1 MSVLDYLDNKKSRG
15 ASTSTFDSGI
25 SGNAA
30 SVNRLAS
37 DIRIGFTHLGDPN
50 KYAKYNVT
58 VNPVNT
64 EKELQRERAEN
75 QSVLEQ
81 AGNFVMQAGL
91 GEIVIGTLEG
101 FGNIYDGIANV
112 VNGGDYERSA
122 WTKYW
127 EDLHNQVKD
136 NYEIY
141 LTNPDDSWAFW
152 DSGWWFSNGV
162 SIASTVS
169 LMIPAAGWAR
179 GIGMIGRATGAAR
192 ALSKTS
198 QWVSRGL
205 AGVNKASK
213 ATNKFSAM
221 KAATSKA
228 ARIENRINNTIN
240 TVGTSALSRA
250 GENYMEAKGVFDD
263 VYTNT
268 LENLT
273 NMPDEEFAKFIS
285 NNPEFANMSKDDIA
299 KEIARKSANTT
310 FRNDWAMLL
319 MDIPQFKA
327 IGKLFGKGGSRATTA
342 AERIAAENARRT
354 LAGKTADEL
363 IKNNIWNRTKDGL
376 KYALKHPTKSLIAQN
391 FDEGFEELY
400 QGIQTEKGM
409 EVASKY
415 FDPTFTPR
423 TIASYLSDGSVW
435 EQGFW
440 GILGGAAF
448 NYVGR
453 GYQAGRRKLEAINK
467 KKHMTAE
474 EYENWKRSNETIS
487 VQQFKNIA
495 ADVDEYINN
504 MRTIQE
510 GKNPFNF
517 IVDPETGQ
525 EIIKNGE
532 LIHENIDET
541 QKELLKERA
550 IAKFVDNVTMQ
561 AVDSGTYQLMKNVI
575 GSEALDQYI
584 AKEGLQLDAAD
595 KAISQQVI
603 DRMTKV
609 ADIYQKELNDVDS
622 LGSETNPFITIAAAR
637 SIARNKLKLQ
647 DYDDTLININSRIA
661 EANDAGGSFSDYIE
675 REKYNAYNRHVRSL
689 LNQRKKLALQK
700 ANNEIG
706 ESAYKAKIEEIDR
719 DINTWTKWAATNTEQ
734 GAIEDARKNII
745 DALGKEDKELEKSFN
760 EFIAAYSNATK
771 LTPTAPPQTIQ
782 DLIQQ
787 EIDVETKRNYTQAQ
801 IPVDKNDYENLYNE
815 FARSMDAMQRKRTA
829 DYIKIVEDYLKSAE
843 DLDDAINKI
852 YSENTGSRKVNEA
865 LRYLRFG
872 YYNTNPEID
881 NRENISINLGLES
894 VIEAERNKR
903 NNAQTTNAEA
913 EKEGVGTPPAPEQ
926 EATDTNNPPSTGG
939 VQGTEPAQPA
949 APATAAQPAQP
960 QPQQPATQPKPAPAQ
975 TDTDLGGGDD
985 RLHNPTYV
993 DTSADPLDESYDTPS
1008 LRGEIKARQYI
1019 MQIGFKSEARLNEI
1033 TDALAKGDTSKRDA
1047 FLNEVVN
1054 YLVKQGFDVNLSRKI
1069 AATAFVS
1076 TVNLFGAMNTKS
1088 AFGKLA
1094 QQLALGFSKKA
1105 AQKYAKTEFMTDKE
1119 LKDAL
1124 NDTVDEFLTEYS
1136 KLVKNTAVG
1145 DGKTVINIESLFDYL
1160 LNNEDVDAKTAMY
1173 IYNNLSQYIATH
1185 DGSKYIF
1192 TGFNTANRLMLSAV
1206 ELMNQL
1212 RESKAQIRNSIDKL
1226 HISPIEL
1233 RQRQSKQQAQ
1243 EYREALE
1250 AAHNGTAIRIYVE
1263 PQYTNVKETQPNGF
1277 EEHKEV
1283 MSNLNV
1289 IVEYKK
1295 GNKTKSVKVGIL
1307 RAVEFDNDGN
1317 HIRPK
1322 RHQSG
1327 FANVLYNTGNQI
1339 KLDCDFLFEA
1349 LIEREDSDAKQ
1360 LFNDIADYYLRT
1372 RDIIDRRKRGELKV
1386 DEAQKLL
1393 SQAMTKDMAE
1403 RIMSNSYIKQ
1413 TLANEVYKFDIGVKD
1428 SDTARARDISSKIAA
1443 ILFFGREE
1451 DVNDPTNYDHNSFAT
1466 DYETLTER
1474 YNNWKEEVNA
1484 NYEQTYEMQ
1493 QAIENGDEVPIIKK
1507 LNVSYTTQ
1515 LNILPENQYTD
1526 IGELN
1531 MDFSKTVNG
1540 QPNPKYTPF
1549 VYVKNGRL
1557 LGEDSTDYGEAD
1569 PNIGDY
1575 SMGYIV
1581 YKDNNMTQVAYF
1593 KKTNELKNAPI
1604 ATKIKDE
1611 LRRLILAQLYN
1622 TFDAT
1627 DSARHEVNFE
1637 RIGILLTE
1645 LCGYQGLFRL
1655 GNNFTEGDVTIR
1667 ITNGGQTINVLH
1679 YDRFTK
1685 KTKPIMAFFS
1695 YDSKG
1700 NPGHTIRI
1708 FGQNYDATSNNK
1720 DYIDINNINGNQNT
1734 SADTVRAWIN
1744 YALDDMFK
1752 SVKLNRSALGF
1763 TKKTTSGGTPTI
1775 FNWDANTGKFT
1786 LNLNGEKLIYN
1797 NYADF
1802 VTQNNGFKVNVYQNE
1817 DGSFVTRYMNENR
1830 ITADTG
1836 IRKDVEI
1843 PQAENHA
1850 VSDMLYTSEANPKRK
1865 TADTSSI
1872 LEAAGVEQDKIDILL
1887 GTNNGLQIATKRI
1900 TISPE
1905 KGDAFMYYSTVDKQV
1920 HITPKGATA
1929 MNGNPKNAVRLILH
1943 ENLHRHFNSN
1953 KFSNAERQR
1962 ITDEL
1967 QAVYDFVRAK
1977 IEEDR
1982 ANGKITENLYN
1993 QFVSIL
1999 NKTQTPK
2006 DQQTC
2011 MEEFLVE
2018 CLTQAPLTE
2027 WLNNTNYP
2035 TNADIQGLN
2044 PKKKSILQKIMDILL
2059 DLLGIKHQNIKNNSI
2074 LAREYVILSKGIN
2087 PTTTVGTAD
2096 NASADRGTPPV
2107 EGSSQTTSGVG
2118 RDTVGGSPVALE
2130 YLLTGG
2136 KGTIEST
2143 GYFLHGVAAAF
2154 SELTN
2159 QIEDIRSKYLTE
2171 INPVPLEYANSG
2183 HRSIDEIRN
2192 LISKKYG
2199 SKGVNIFNTL
2209 LANANGFYERDGRKV
2224 SQDIDNLQPVA
2235 PIDNNVLNK
2244 TKIKID
2250 TIRADFEARITRSPN
2265 FDKDHT
2271 YLLDGEPIDYSVT
2284 QKIHGKQD
2292 LGKWETPSSTL
2303 GNTADAAARG
2313 YFDNNGV
2320 VTDDM
2325 HIPNVSESQR
2335 EDLIADMSKIEA
2347 HLDEKF
2353 GKGRYRVITQE
2364 FPIGG
2369 TITVNGEVK
2378 TIAGTMDMMVYSDT
2392 GDIYIYDFKT
2402 KHIGNSDGN
2411 INVETLHGYK
2421 QQVNIYRQIIEE
2433 NYPELKGKVHTGS
2446 LIKFNVDYPEP
2457 NDTIK
2462 YRTNP
2467 NDSSQLQISRDGG
2480 KTYENIQD
2488 ALVDYTA
2495 PTLADEY
2502 NNPNVIIP
2510 VEEQDYGDTIGVLPE
2525 PKVKEPKINNAI
2537 QQAPIIT
2544 SPEDIGLDSDGYIA
2558 EDEDYSDDDFN
2569 DAERDAITEEIVDN
2583 ANSSVEIYAPAISNG
2598 ATDNAYG
2605 VKIVN
2610 SMNDFISQFP
2620 SQYQADIK
2628 LILDSSEVNY
2638 TCQ

>member
-1 MSVLDYLDNKKSRG
+1 MDLNKLIVKDKEGNSSPLNAYSADTNDVALTNIAQSMARNTYNLGSEEDYNKYTEYDVYKNPWNSEEELNLER
-15 ASTSTFDSGI
+15 ANNQSAFEQV
-25 SGNAA
+25 GNAL
-30 SVNRLAS
+30 V
-37 DIRIGFTHLGDPN
+37 
-50 KYAKYNVT
+50 
-58 VNPVNT
+58 
-64 EKELQRERAEN
+64 
-75 QSVLEQ
+75 Q
-81 AGNFVMQAGL
+81 AGV
-91 GEIVIGTLEG
+91 GEVIIGTLEG
-101 FGNIYDGIANV
+101 FGNIADGIINAFTGEQYDKNP
-112 VNGGDYERSA
+112 Y
-122 WTKYW
+122 TKYM
-127 EDLHNQVKD
+127 EDIHNKLR
-136 NYEIY
+136 EEFAIY
-141 LTNPDDSWAFW
+141 QRDPNGSFNLTDF
-152 DSGWWFSNGV
+152 GWWMDGLV
-162 SIASTVS
+162 SAATTAS
-169 LMIPAAGWAR
+169 LMLPAAGWAK
-179 GIGMIGRATGAAR
+179 GLSLLGKATGATKAASKFAR
-192 ALSKTS
+192 WA
-198 QWVSRGL
+198 SRGI
-205 AGVNKASK
+205 AGASKSGKINNEFGVLRNIANKA
-213 ATNKFSAM
+213 N
-221 KAATSKA
+221 
-228 ARIENRINNTIN
+228 RIERTIGEGSSII
-240 TVGTSALSRA
+240 GTALLSRT
-250 GENYMEAKGVFDD
+250 GENYMEAKSIYDD
-263 VYTNT
+263 VYTNSK
-268 LENLT
+268 ENLD
-273 NMPDEEFAKFIS
+273 NMPDEEFTKFLT
-285 NNPEFANMSKDDIA
+285 NNPEFEGQDKDSIA
-299 KEIARKSANTT
+299 KEIARKSAQTT
-310 FRNDWAMLL
+310 FWNDYFMLA

-327 IGKLFGKGGSRATTA
+327 LGKLWGRTGRRATTA
-342 AERIAAENARRT
+342 SERIAAENAKRT
-354 LAGKTADEL
+354 LAGKTGEDL
-363 IKNNIWNRTKDGL
+363 IKDNIWNRTKEGV
-376 KYALKHPTKSLIAQN
+376 KYALKNPKDSFAALELG
-391 FDEGFEELY
+391 EGFEEIY
-400 QGIQTEKGM
+400 QGIQSDKGM
-409 EVASKY
+409 EVAEKY
-415 FDPTFTPR
+415 FNPEMTSRSLT
-423 TIASYLSDGSVW
+423 SYLSDPSIW

-440 GILGGAAF
+440 GAIGGIVF
-448 NYVGR
+448 NKVGR
-453 GYQAGRRKLEAINK
+453 GVQAANKAIQGAWN
-467 KKHMTAE
+467 KKHMTADQ
-474 EYENWKRSNETIS
+474 YEQWKRSNN
-487 VQQFKNIA
+487 NIA
-495 ADVDEYINN
+495 IEQLNNITADIDEYLSN
-504 MRTIQE
+504 MQSIE
-510 GKNPFNF
+510 NGENPFNF
-517 IVDPETGQ
+517 VIDPNTGQ
-525 EIIKNGE
+525 EVIKNGE
-532 LIHENIDET
+532 FVHETIDDN
-541 QKELLKERA
+541 QKQLLRDKA
-550 IAKFVDNVTMQ
+550 VAKFVDNVTMTSI
-561 AVDSGTYQLMKNVI
+561 DNGTFGLMKEVL
-575 GSEALDQYI
+575 GGTEFDQYI
-584 AKEGLQLDAAD
+584 ANNGLQLDGGD
-595 KAISQQVI
+595 KALSQKVVK
-603 DRMTKV
+603 RMDAV
-609 ADIYQKELNDVDS
+609 SDIYENALRDVNNLADT
-622 LGSETNPFITIAAAR
+622 TNPFITIAAAR
-637 SIARNKLKLQ
+637 NITRNKLKMQ
-647 DYDDTLININSRIA
+647 EYDDILANINLRLA
-661 EANDAGGSFSDYIE
+661 ENNNGQEDYAAFTDARKYTVYASNM
-675 REKYNAYNRHVRSL
+675 EKLIKQKR
-689 LNQRKKLALQK
+689 QLALNK
-700 ANNEIG
+700 ANNKIT
-706 ESAYKAKIEEIDR
+706 ESAYNAKIKEIDKAVKVWN
-719 DINTWTKWAATNTEQ
+719 DWAIANTKK
-734 GAIEDARKNII
+734 GAIDSVMKEFNSFMSKEFSDETVDSFDKVLRAYYDTFNSEESRVIPPVTINELIKQQI
-745 DALGKEDKELEKSFN
+745 D
-760 EFIAAYSNATK
+760 T
-771 LTPTAPPQTIQ
+771 
-782 DLIQQ
+782 
-787 EIDVETKRNYTQAQ
+787 ETKRNYTAAQ
-801 IPVDKNDYENLYNE
+801 IPTNQEEYEDLYNE
-815 FARSMDAMQRKRTA
+815 FSRSMDAMELARR
-829 DYIKIVEDYLKSAE
+829 DEYLDRVKNYLSTV
-843 DLDDAINKI
+843 DNLDEALDKVYA
-852 YSENTGSRKVNEA
+852 ENTGNAKVDEA
-865 LRYLRFG
+865 LHYLRYLSDESTDIQLGGKGQFTTNMTMDDII
-872 YYNTNPEID
+872 NTERKK
-881 NRENISINLGLES
+881 REGANQ
-894 VIEAERNKR
+894 A
-903 NNAQTTNAEA
+903 NAEA

-939 VQGTEPAQPA
+939 VQETEPAQPA
-949 APATAAQPAQP
+949 VPASTAKPAQP
-960 QPQQPATQPKPAPAQ
+960 QPQQPATQSKPAPAQ

-1054 YLVKQGFDVNLSRKI
+1054 YLVKQGFDINLSRRL
-1069 AATAFVS
+1069 AATAFKS

-1105 AQKYAKTEFMTDKE
+1105 AQKHAETEFMTDKE

-1124 NDTVDEFLTEYS
+1124 NDTVNEFLTEYS

-1160 LNNEDVDAKTAMY
+1160 LNNEDVDAQTAMY

-1192 TGFNTANRLMLSAV
+1192 TGFNTVNRLMLSAV
-1206 ELMNQL
+1206 EFMNQL
-1212 RESKAQIRNSIDKL
+1212 RESKAQIRNTVNKL

-1233 RQRQSKQQAQ
+1233 RQRQTKKEAE
-1243 EYREALE
+1243 EYREALT
-1250 AAHNGTAIRIYVE
+1250 AAHNGTATRIYVK
-1263 PQYTNVKETQPNGF
+1263 PQYTNVKETQFNGF

-1283 MSNLNV
+1283 MSNLDV

-1317 HIRPK
+1317 YIRPK

-1327 FANVLYNTGNQI
+1327 FANVLYNTGSSI
-1339 KLDCDFLFEA
+1339 EFDCDFLFEA

-1403 RIMSNSYIKQ
+1403 RIMSNPYIKQ
-1413 TLANEVYKFDIGVKD
+1413 VLANEVYKFDIGVKD
-1428 SDTARARDISSKIAA
+1428 SDIARARDISSKIAA

-1484 NYEQTYEMQ
+1484 NYKQTYKMQ

-1531 MDFSKTVNG
+1531 MDFSKTING

-1557 LGEDSTDYGEAD
+1557 LGEDGTDYGEAD

-1593 KKTNELKNAPI
+1593 KKTNELKDAPI
-1604 ATKIKDE
+1604 ATKVKDE

-1627 DSARHEVNFE
+1627 DPARHEVNFE
-1637 RIGILLTE
+1637 RIGTLLTE

-1655 GNNFTEGDVTIR
+1655 GNNFAEGDVTVR

-1700 NPGHTIRI
+1700 NPGHAIRI

-1720 DYIDINNINGNQNT
+1720 DYVDINNINGNKNT
-1734 SADTVRAWIN
+1734 SADTIRAWIN

-1786 LNLNGEKLIYN
+1786 LNLNGEKLTYS

-1836 IRKDVEI
+1836 IRKDVEL

-1929 MNGNPKNAVRLILH
+1929 MNGNPKNAVRLVLH

-1953 KFSNAERQR
+1953 KFSDAERQR

-1967 QAVYDFVRAK
+1967 QTVYDFVRAK

-1993 QFVSIL
+1993 QFVSVL
-1999 NKTQTPK
+1999 DKTQTPK
-2006 DQQTC
+2006 DQQTR

-2027 WLNNTNYP
+2027 WLNNTDYP
-2035 TNADIQGLN
+2035 TDADIQGLN

-2059 DLLGIKHQNIKNNSI
+2059 DLLGIKPQNIKNNSI
-2074 LAREYVILSKGIN
+2074 LAREYVILSKSVA
-2087 PTTTVGTAD
+2087 PTVTTGLFAGVAD
-2096 NASADRGTPPV
+2096 NANANRGTQPV
-2107 EGSSQTTSGVG
+2107 EGRRKPKPASDSGV
-2118 RDTVGGSPVALE
+2118 
-2130 YLLTGG
+2130 
-2136 KGTIEST
+2136 
-2143 GYFLHGVAAAF
+2143 
-2154 SELTN
+2154 N
-2159 QIEDIRSKYLTE
+2159 TE
-2171 INPVPLEYANSG
+2171 
-2183 HRSIDEIRN
+2183 
-2192 LISKKYG
+2192 
-2199 SKGVNIFNTL
+2199 
-2209 LANANGFYERDGRKV
+2209 
-2224 SQDIDNLQPVA
+2224 
-2235 PIDNNVLNK
+2235 VLNK
-2244 TKIKID
+2244 TKNKID
-2250 TIRADFEARITRSPN
+2250 TIRTDFEARIKRSPN
-2265 FDKDHT
+2265 FAEDHT

-2292 LGKWETPSSTL
+2292 VGKWGTPASTL
-2303 GNTADAAARG
+2303 GNTADAVARG
-2313 YFDNNGV
+2313 YFYNNGV

-2325 HIPNVSESQR
+2325 RIPNVSESQR

-2347 HLDEKF
+2347 YLDEKF

-2402 KHIGNSDGN
+2402 KRIGTSDGN
-2411 INVETLHGYK
+2411 ISVETLHGYK
-2421 QQVNIYRQIIEE
+2421 QQVNIYRQILEE
-2433 NYPELKGKVHTGS
+2433 NYPELKGRVHTGS

-2495 PTLADEY
+2495 PILADEY

-2510 VEEQDYGDTIGVLPE
+2510 VEEQDYGDTIGALPE
-2525 PKVKEPKINNAI
+2525 PKVKEPDINNAI
-2537 QQAPIIT
+2537 PQAPT
-2544 SPEDIGLDSDGYIA
+2544 VTTPEDVGLDSDGYIA
-2558 EDEDYSDDDFN
+2558 EDEDYLDDDFN
-2569 DAERDAITEEIVDN
+2569 DAERDAITEEIADN
-2583 ANSSVEIYAPAISNG
+2583 TNSSTEIYAPAIANG
-2598 ATDNAYG
+2598 AADNAYG
-2605 VKIVN
+2605 VKVVN

-2620 SQYQADIK
+2620 AQYQADIK

-2638 TCQ
+2638 SCQ

>member
-1 MSVLDYLDNKKSRG
+1 MNNDRKHLVGDAFIDSIITGGVKANPEYNPKTKKGKVQPQYIINTSAPSFDEGIATRYAEQSRG
-15 ASTSTFDSGI
+15 LRYTGRELGFTNEDIERDANLGI
-25 SGNAA
+25 SLSPYNTEDELNAA
-30 SVNRLAS
+30 
-37 DIRIGFTHLGDPN
+37 
-50 KYAKYNVT
+50 
-58 VNPVNT
+58 
-64 EKELQRERAEN
+64 RAEN
-75 QSVLEQ
+75 QSNWAK
-81 AGNFVMQAGL
+81 AGNFLMQAGV
-91 GEIVIGTLEG
+91 GEVIIGTLEG
-101 FGNIYDGIANV
+101 FGNIADGIINTV
-112 VNGGDYERSA
+112 TG
-122 WTKYW
+122 
-127 EDLHNQVKD
+127 D
-136 NYEIY
+136 NYGINPYTQFMTKAKENLKKNYQIY
-141 LTNPDDSWAFW
+141 RRDPNASWDIGDF
-152 DSGWWFSNGV
+152 GWWMDNAV
-162 SIASTVS
+162 SIASTAS
-169 LMIPAAGWAR
+169 LLLPAAGWAR
-179 GIGMIGRATGAAR
+179 GLSALGKVTEASKVLSGVSRWASRGIAGAGKVGKIGNKFGALRAT
-192 ALSKTS
+192 
-198 QWVSRGL
+198 
-205 AGVNKASK
+205 AGKVN
-213 ATNKFSAM
+213 
-221 KAATSKA
+221 
-228 ARIENRINNTIN
+228 RIENTIN
-240 TVGTSALSRA
+240 RGAGIIGTAVLSRT
-250 GENYMEAKGVFDD
+250 GENYMEAKAIYDD
-263 VYTNT
+263 VYTNSK
-268 LENLT
+268 ENLE
-273 NMPDEEFAKFIS
+273 NMPDEEFTKFLF
-285 NNPEFANMSKDDIA
+285 NNPEFNDMSKDDIA
-299 KEIARKSANTT
+299 KEIARKSAQTT
-310 FRNDWAMLL
+310 FWNDYAMLL

-327 IGKLFGKGGSRATTA
+327 LGKLWGRTGRRANTA
-342 AERIAAENARRT
+342 SERIAAENARRT
-354 LAGKTADEL
+354 LAGKSAEDL
-363 IKNNIWNRTKDGL
+363 IKDNIWNRSKEGIR
-376 KYALKHPTKSLIAQN
+376 YALKNPKDSFFALELG
-391 FDEGFEELY
+391 EGFEEIY
-400 QGIQTEKGM
+400 QGIQSEKGM
-409 EVASKY
+409 EVAQKY
-415 FDPTFTPR
+415 FDTTMTSR
-423 TIASYLSDGSVW
+423 SLSSYLSDGSIW

-440 GILGGAAF
+440 GSLGGIAF
-448 NYVGR
+448 NKLGR
-453 GYQAGRRKLEAINK
+453 GIQAADKDIRGAWN
-467 KKHMTAE
+467 KKHMSAD
-474 EYENWKRSNETIS
+474 EYERWKRSNTKISIEQLNNITADIDEYLSNMQTIS
-487 VQQFKNIA
+487 
-495 ADVDEYINN
+495 
-504 MRTIQE
+504 E
-510 GKNPFNF
+510 GRNPFNF
-517 IVDPETGQ
+517 VVDPKTGQ

-532 LIHENIDET
+532 LVNETIDDT
-541 QKELLKERA
+541 QAELLKEKA
-550 IAKFVDNVTMQ
+550 VSKFVDNVTMN
-561 AVDSGTYQLMKNVI
+561 AIDNGTFELMKEVL
-575 GSEALDQYI
+575 GSSEFDQYI
-584 AKEGLQLDAAD
+584 VNNGLRIDAND
-595 KAISQQVI
+595 KALSQQVI
-603 DRMTKV
+603 DRMNEV
-609 ADIYQKELNDVDS
+609 SDIYENALRDVNNLADT
-622 LGSETNPFITIAAAR
+622 TNPFITIAAAR
-637 SIARNKLKLQ
+637 NITRNKLKMQ
-647 DYDDTLININSRIA
+647 EYDDILANINLRLA
-661 EANDAGGSFSDYIE
+661 ENNNGQEDYAAFTDARKYTVYASNM
-675 REKYNAYNRHVRSL
+675 EKLIKQKR
-689 LNQRKKLALQK
+689 QLALDK
-700 ANNEIG
+700 ANNKIT
-706 ESAYKAKIEEIDR
+706 ESAYNAKVKEIDKAVKVWN
-719 DINTWTKWAATNTEQ
+719 DWAIANTKK
-734 GAIEDARKNII
+734 GAIDSVMKEFNSFMSKEFSDETVDSFDKVLKAYYNTFDSEESRVVPPDTINELIKQQI
-745 DALGKEDKELEKSFN
+745 D
-760 EFIAAYSNATK
+760 T
-771 LTPTAPPQTIQ
+771 
-782 DLIQQ
+782 
-787 EIDVETKRNYTQAQ
+787 ETKRNYTAAQ
-801 IPVDKNDYENLYNE
+801 IPTNQEEYEDLYNE
-815 FARSMDAMQRKRTA
+815 FSRSMDAMELARR
-829 DYIKIVEDYLKSAE
+829 DEYLDRVKNYLSTV
-843 DLDDAINKI
+843 DNLDEALDKVYA
-852 YSENTGSRKVNEA
+852 ENTGNAKVDEA
-865 LRYLRFG
+865 LHYLRYLSDESTDIQLGGKGQFTTNMTMDDII
-872 YYNTNPEID
+872 NTERKK
-881 NRENISINLGLES
+881 RENANQ
-894 VIEAERNKR
+894 A
-903 NNAQTTNAEA
+903 NAEA
-913 EKEGVGTPPAPEQ
+913 EKEGVGAPPAPEQ

-939 VQGTEPAQPA
+939 VQETEPAQSA
-949 APATAAQPAQP
+949 APASAAQPAQP
-960 QPQQPATQPKPAPAQ
+960 QPQQPETQPKSAPVQ

-1019 MQIGFKSEARLNEI
+1019 MQVGFKSEARLNEI
-1033 TDALAKGDTSKRDA
+1033 TDTLAKGDTSKRDA

-1105 AQKYAKTEFMTDKE
+1105 AQKYAETEFMTDKE

-1136 KLVKNTAVG
+1136 KLVKNTSVG

-1192 TGFNTANRLMLSAV
+1192 TGFNTVNRLMLSAV
-1206 ELMNQL
+1206 EFMNQL

-1250 AAHNGTAIRIYVE
+1250 TAHNGTAISIYVE

-1327 FANVLYNTGNQI
+1327 FANVLYNTGSQI
-1339 KLDCDFLFEA
+1339 ELDCDFLFEA

-1372 RDIIDRRKRGELKV
+1372 RDIIDRCKRGELKV

-1403 RIMSNSYIKQ
+1403 RIMSNFYIKQ
-1413 TLANEVYKFDIGVKD
+1413 ALANEVYKFDIGVKD

-1484 NYEQTYEMQ
+1484 NYEHTYEMQ

-1557 LGEDSTDYGEAD
+1557 LGEDGTDYGEAD

-1593 KKTNELKNAPI
+1593 KKTNELKDAPI
-1604 ATKIKDE
+1604 ATKVKDE
-1611 LRRLILAQLYN
+1611 LRRLILAQLSN

-1627 DSARHEVNFE
+1627 DPARHEVNFE
-1637 RIGILLTE
+1637 RIGTLLTE
-1645 LCGYQGLFRL
+1645 FCGYQGLFRL
-1655 GNNFTEGDVTIR
+1655 GNNFAEGDITVR
-1667 ITNGGQTINVLH
+1667 ITNGGQTINILH

-1700 NPGHTIRI
+1700 NPGHAIRI
-1708 FGQNYDATSNNK
+1708 FGQNYDTTFNNK

-1775 FNWDANTGKFT
+1775 FNWNANTGKFT
-1786 LNLNGEKLIYN
+1786 LNLNGEKLTYS

-1802 VTQNNGFKVNVYQNE
+1802 VTKNNGFKVNVYQNE

-1836 IRKDVEI
+1836 IRKDVEV

-1872 LEAAGVEQDKIDILL
+1872 LEAAGVEQDKIDILF

-1905 KGDAFMYYSTVDKQV
+1905 KGNAFMYYSTVDKQV

-1929 MNGNPKNAVRLILH
+1929 MNGNPKNAVRLVLH

-1953 KFSNAERQR
+1953 KFSDAERQR

-1967 QAVYDFVRAK
+1967 QTVYDFVRAK

-1993 QFVSIL
+1993 QFVSVL
-1999 NKTQTPK
+1999 DKTQTPK

-2027 WLNNTNYP
+2027 WLNNTDYP
-2035 TNADIQGLN
+2035 TDADIQGLN

-2059 DLLGIKHQNIKNNSI
+2059 DLLGIKPQNIKNNSI
-2074 LAREYVILSKGIN
+2074 LAREYVILSKSVA
-2087 PTTTVGTAD
+2087 PTVTTGLFAGVAD
-2096 NASADRGTPPV
+2096 NTNANRGTQPV
-2107 EGSSQTTSGVG
+2107 EGRRKPKPDSDS
-2118 RDTVGGSPVALE
+2118 
-2130 YLLTGG
+2130 
-2136 KGTIEST
+2136 
-2143 GYFLHGVAAAF
+2143 
-2154 SELTN
+2154 
-2159 QIEDIRSKYLTE
+2159 
-2171 INPVPLEYANSG
+2171 
-2183 HRSIDEIRN
+2183 
-2192 LISKKYG
+2192 
-2199 SKGVNIFNTL
+2199 GVNI
-2209 LANANGFYERDGRKV
+2209 E
-2224 SQDIDNLQPVA
+2224 
-2235 PIDNNVLNK
+2235 VLNK
-2244 TKIKID
+2244 TKNKID

-2265 FDKDHT
+2265 FVEDHT

-2292 LGKWETPSSTL
+2292 VGKWGTPASTL

-2347 HLDEKF
+2347 YLDEKF

-2378 TIAGTMDMMVYSDT
+2378 TIAGTMDMMVYTNT

-2402 KHIGNSDGN
+2402 KRIGSGDGN
-2411 INVETLHGYK
+2411 ISAETLHGYK
-2421 QQVNIYRQIIEE
+2421 QQVNIYRQILEE
-2433 NYPELKGKVHTGS
+2433 NYPELKGRVHTGS

-2510 VEEQDYGDTIGVLPE
+2510 VEEQDYGDTIGALPE
-2525 PKVKEPKINNAI
+2525 PKVKESDINNAI
-2537 QQAPIIT
+2537 PQAPT
-2544 SPEDIGLDSDGYIA
+2544 VTTPEDVGLDSDGYIA
-2558 EDEDYSDDDFN
+2558 EDEDYLDDDFN
-2569 DAERDAITEEIVDN
+2569 DAERDAITEEIADN
-2583 ANSSVEIYAPAISNG
+2583 TNSSTEIYAPAIANG
-2598 ATDNAYG
+2598 AVDNAYG
-2605 VKIVN
+2605 VKVVN

-2620 SQYQADIK
+2620 AQYQADIK

-2638 TCQ
+2638 ACQ

>member
-1 MSVLDYLDNKKSRG
+1 MNDNGKHFVGDAFIDSIITGGIKANPEYNPKTKKGRTQPPYLVDTSAPSFDEGLGTHFAETSRG
-15 ASTSTFDSGI
+15 LRYTGRELGFTNEDIERDANLGI
-25 SGNAA
+25 SLSPYNTEDELNAA
-30 SVNRLAS
+30 R
-37 DIRIGFTHLGDPN
+37 
-50 KYAKYNVT
+50 AK
-58 VNPVNT
+58 
-64 EKELQRERAEN
+64 N
-75 QSVLEQ
+75 QSNWAK
-81 AGNFVMQAGL
+81 AGNFLMQAGVGEVIL
-91 GEIVIGTLEG
+91 GTMEG
-101 FGNIYDGIANV
+101 FGNIADGIINTV
-112 VNGGDYERSA
+112 TG
-122 WTKYW
+122 
-127 EDLHNQVKD
+127 D
-136 NYEIY
+136 NYGINPYTQFMTEAKENFKKNYQIY
-141 LTNPDDSWAFW
+141 RREPNASWDIGDF
-152 DSGWWFSNGV
+152 GWWMDNAV
-162 SIASTVS
+162 SVASTAS
-169 LMIPAAGWAR
+169 LLLPAAGWAR
-179 GIGMIGRATGAAR
+179 GLSAIGKVTG
-192 ALSKTS
+192 
-198 QWVSRGL
+198 
-205 AGVNKASK
+205 ASK
-213 ATNKFSAM
+213 ALSGVSRWASRGIAGAGKAGKIGNKFGALRAAAG
-221 KAATSKA
+221 KAN
-228 ARIENRINNTIN
+228 RIENTIN
-240 TVGTSALSRA
+240 QGAGIIGTAVLSRT
-250 GENYMEAKGVFDD
+250 GENYMEAKAIYDD
-263 VYTNT
+263 VYTNSK
-268 LENLT
+268 ENLE
-273 NMPDEEFAKFIS
+273 NMPDEEFAKFLF
-285 NNPEFANMSKDDIA
+285 NNPEFKDMSKDDIA

-310 FRNDWAMLL
+310 FYNDYAMLL

-327 IGKLFGKGGSRATTA
+327 LGKLWGRTGRRANTA
-342 AERIAAENARRT
+342 SERIAAENARRT
-354 LAGKTADEL
+354 LDGKSAEQL
-363 IKNNIWNRTKDGL
+363 IKDNIWNRSKEGI
-376 KYALKHPTKSLIAQN
+376 KYALKNPKDSFFALELG
-391 FDEGFEELY
+391 EGFEEIY
-400 QGIQTEKGM
+400 QGIQSEKGM
-409 EVASKY
+409 EVAQKY
-415 FDPTFTPR
+415 FDPTMTSR
-423 TIASYLSDGSVW
+423 SLSSYLSDGSIW

-440 GILGGAAF
+440 GSLGGIAF
-448 NYVGR
+448 NKLGR
-453 GYQAGRRKLEAINK
+453 GIQAADKAIRGAWN
-467 KKHMTAE
+467 KKHMSAD
-474 EYENWKRSNETIS
+474 EYERWKRSNTKISIEQLNNITADIDEYLSNMQTIS
-487 VQQFKNIA
+487 
-495 ADVDEYINN
+495 
-504 MRTIQE
+504 E
-510 GKNPFNF
+510 GRNPFNF
-517 IVDPETGQ
+517 VVDPETGQ

-532 LIHENIDET
+532 LVNETIDDT
-541 QKELLKERA
+541 QAELLKEKA
-550 IAKFVDNVTMQ
+550 VSKFVDNVTMN
-561 AVDSGTYQLMKNVI
+561 AIDNGTFELMKEVL
-575 GSEALDQYI
+575 GSSEFDQYI
-584 AKEGLQLDAAD
+584 ANNGLRIDAND
-595 KAISQQVI
+595 KALSQQVI
-603 DRMTKV
+603 NRMNEV
-609 ADIYQKELNDVDS
+609 SDIYENSLKDVDA
-622 LGSETNPFITIAAAR
+622 LADTTNPFITIAAAR
-637 SIARNKLKLQ
+637 NITRNKLKMQ
-647 DYDDTLININSRIA
+647 EYDDTIANINQRIA
-661 EANDAGGSFSDYIE
+661 EKNDTGTDYSAYTE
-675 REKYNAYNRHVRSL
+675 CEKYETYKRHVDNLVR
-689 LNQRKKLALQK
+689 QKKRLSLQK
-700 ANNEIG
+700 ANQEIS
-706 ESAYKAKIEEIDR
+706 ESAYQAQVKEIDKTI
-719 DINTWTKWAATNTEQ
+719 DTWNSWAEANTAQ
-734 GAIEDARKNII
+734 GALEAVRKEFTE
-745 DALGKEDKELEKSFN
+745 ALGKEDAELDKSFN
-760 EFIAAYSNATK
+760 NFIIEYEKATQK
-771 LTPTAPPQTIQ
+771 ARTSPFPPETIR
-782 DLIQQ
+782 DLIDA
-787 EIDVETKRNYTQAQ
+787 EIDAEVKRNYTSSQ
-801 IPVDKNDYENLYNE
+801 IPTTQEEYEDLYNE
-815 FARSMDAMQRKRTA
+815 FSRSIDAMELAHR
-829 DYIKIVEDYLKSAE
+829 DEYLDRVKNYLSTV
-843 DLDDAINKI
+843 DNLDEALDKVYA
-852 YSENTGSRKVNEA
+852 ENTGNAKVDEA
-865 LRYLRFG
+865 LHYLRYLSDESTDIQLGGKGQFTTNMTMDDII
-872 YYNTNPEID
+872 NTERKK
-881 NRENISINLGLES
+881 RENANQ
-894 VIEAERNKR
+894 A
-903 NNAQTTNAEA
+903 NAEA
-913 EKEGVGTPPAPEQ
+913 EKEGVGAPPAPEQ
-926 EATDTNNPPSTGG
+926 ETTDTNNPPSTGG
-939 VQGTEPAQPA
+939 VQETESTQPA
-949 APATAAQPAQP
+949 VPATTAQPAQP
-960 QPQQPATQPKPAPAQ
+960 QPQQPATQPKSAPTQ
-975 TDTDLGGGDD
+975 TDIDLGGGDD
-985 RLHNPTYV
+985 RLHNPTDV

-1019 MQIGFKSEARLNEI
+1019 MQVGFKSEARLNEI
-1033 TDALAKGDTSKRDA
+1033 TDTLAKGDTSKRDA

-1105 AQKYAKTEFMTDKE
+1105 AQKHAETEFMTDKE

-1136 KLVKNTAVG
+1136 KLVKNAAVG

-1192 TGFNTANRLMLSAV
+1192 TGFNTVNRLMLSAV
-1206 ELMNQL
+1206 EFMNQL

-1263 PQYTNVKETQPNGF
+1263 PQYTNVKEIQPNGF

-1295 GNKTKSVKVGIL
+1295 GNKTKSIKVGIL

-1327 FANVLYNTGNQI
+1327 FANVLYNTGGSI
-1339 KLDCDFLFEA
+1339 ELDCDFLFEA

-1360 LFNDIADYYLRT
+1360 LFNDIVDYYLRT

-1403 RIMSNSYIKQ
+1403 LIMSNPYIKQ
-1413 TLANEVYKFDIGVKD
+1413 ALANEVYKFDIGVKD
-1428 SDTARARDISSKIAA
+1428 SDIARARDISSKIAA

-1531 MDFSKTVNG
+1531 MDFSKTING

-1557 LGEDSTDYGEAD
+1557 LGEDGTDYGEAD

-1593 KKTNELKNAPI
+1593 KKTNELKDAPI
-1604 ATKIKDE
+1604 ATKVKDE

-1627 DSARHEVNFE
+1627 DPARHEVNFE
-1637 RIGILLTE
+1637 RIGTLLTE

-1655 GNNFTEGDVTIR
+1655 GNNFAEGDVTVR
-1667 ITNGGQTINVLH
+1667 ITNGGQTINILH

-1700 NPGHTIRI
+1700 NPGHAIRI

-1720 DYIDINNINGNQNT
+1720 DYVDINNINGNQNT

-1763 TKKTTSGGTPTI
+1763 TKKTTSGGAPTI

-1786 LNLNGEKLIYN
+1786 FNLNGEKLIYS

-1850 VSDMLYTSEANPKRK
+1850 VSDMLYTNEANPKRK
-1865 TADTSSI
+1865 TVDTSSI

-1887 GTNNGLQIATKRI
+1887 GANNGLQIVTKRI

-1905 KGDAFMYYSTVDKQV
+1905 KGDTFMYYSTVDKQV

-1967 QAVYDFVRAK
+1967 QTVYDFVRAK

-1993 QFVSIL
+1993 QFVNVL
-1999 NKTQTPK
+1999 DKTQTPK
-2006 DQQTC
+2006 DQQTR

-2018 CLTQAPLTE
+2018 CLTQGPLTE
-2027 WLNNTNYP
+2027 WLNNTDYP
-2035 TNADIQGLN
+2035 TDADIQGLN

-2059 DLLGIKHQNIKNNSI
+2059 DLLGIKPQNIKNNSI
-2074 LAREYVILSKGIN
+2074 LAREYVILSKGVA
-2087 PTTTVGTAD
+2087 PTVATGLFAGVAD
-2096 NASADRGTPPV
+2096 NANANRGTQPV
-2107 EGSSQTTSGVG
+2107 EGRRKPKPASDSGV
-2118 RDTVGGSPVALE
+2118 
-2130 YLLTGG
+2130 
-2136 KGTIEST
+2136 
-2143 GYFLHGVAAAF
+2143 
-2154 SELTN
+2154 N
-2159 QIEDIRSKYLTE
+2159 TE
-2171 INPVPLEYANSG
+2171 
-2183 HRSIDEIRN
+2183 
-2192 LISKKYG
+2192 
-2199 SKGVNIFNTL
+2199 
-2209 LANANGFYERDGRKV
+2209 
-2224 SQDIDNLQPVA
+2224 
-2235 PIDNNVLNK
+2235 VLNRTK
-2244 TKIKID
+2244 TKID

-2265 FDKDHT
+2265 FAEDHT
-2271 YLLDGEPIDYSVT
+2271 YFLDGEPIDYSVT

-2292 LGKWETPSSTL
+2292 VGKWGTPASTL

-2325 HIPNVSESQR
+2325 RIPNVSESQR

-2402 KHIGNSDGN
+2402 KRIGTGDGN
-2411 INVETLHGYK
+2411 ISVETLHGYK
-2421 QQVNIYRQIIEE
+2421 QQVNIYRQILEE
-2433 NYPELKGKVHTGS
+2433 NYPELKGRVHTGS

-2510 VEEQDYGDTIGVLPE
+2510 VEEQDYGDTIGALPE
-2525 PKVKEPKINNAI
+2525 PKVKEPDINNAI
-2537 QQAPIIT
+2537 SQAPT
-2544 SPEDIGLDSDGYIA
+2544 VTTPEDVGLDSDGYIA
-2558 EDEDYSDDDFN
+2558 EDEDYLDDDFN
-2569 DAERDAITEEIVDN
+2569 DAERDAITEEIADN
-2583 ANSSVEIYAPAISNG
+2583 TNSSTEIYAPAIANG
-2598 ATDNAYG
+2598 AADNAYG
-2605 VKIVN
+2605 VKVVN

-2620 SQYQADIK
+2620 TQYQADIK
-2628 LILDSSEVNY
+2628 LILDSSEINY
-2638 TCQ
+2638 ACQ